1 MKNYVF
7 WIVEKDMKMW
17 LIIVVM
23 YVILKVF
30 ERYEDLDMINCLF
43 LNY

>member
-30 ERYEDLDMINCLF
+30 ERYEDLDMI
-43 LNY
+43 